1 MPLTGSRR
9 SKRIV
14 LVGSMH
20 PYRGGIAHFLE
31 TMDRGLR
38 ARGHE
43 TLPVTFSRQ
52 YPEFLFP
59 GKTQYETDP
68 GDDPIPARRWID
80 TLGPWS
86 WWSAADKIAAWQPD
100 AILYKYW
107 MPFFAPSYG
116 SILWRLRRRDVRG
129 LAVVDNAI
137 PHERRPFDFS
147 LSRFFLRQCDGLL
160 VMSDSVQADLE
171 RLGVRAPSRRIEHPI
186 YDIFGEGIPKHQ
198 ARALLGLDATTPL
211 LLFFGY
217 VRRYKGLHVL
227 LEAMPRLL
235 KRLPNAKLMV
245 CGEFYD
251 DEKPYR
257 EQARRLGIERAVD
270 FHADYVPND
279 QVSRYFCA
287 CDVVVQPYVSAT
299 QSGVAQIAYQFRRPS
314 IISDVGG
321 LAEIVP
327 HERAGFVVP
336 PEDPESLAS
345 AIARY
350 FLENWEQRLV
360 HGIEAERQKY
370 SWDRLYEAMEDLMEG
385 ADT

>member
-1 MPLTGSRR
+1 MTLTGSS

-59 GKTQYETDP
+59 GKTQYEENP
-68 GDDPIPARRWID
+68 GENPVDARRWID
-80 TLGPWS
+80 TVGPWS
-86 WWSAADKIAAWQPD
+86 WWSAASRIADWKPD

-107 MPFFAPSYG
+107 MPFFAPGYG
-116 SILWRLRRRDVRG
+116 SILWRLRRKGVRG

-137 PHERRPFDFS
+137 PHEKRPFDTA

-160 VMSDSVQADLE
+160 VMSDSVQRDLE
-171 RLGVRAPSRRIEHPI
+171 TLGVHAEQRRVEHPI
-186 YDIFGEGIPKHQ
+186 YDIFGEGMEKAE
-198 ARALLGLDATTPL
+198 ARRLLGHDPDTPL

-227 LEAMPRLL
+227 LEAMPALL
-235 KRLPNAKLMV
+235 ERLPEAKLMV

-251 DEKPYR
+251 DEAPYR
-257 EQARRLGIERAVD
+257 EQLRSLGLERAVE
-270 FHADYVPND
+270 FHADYIPN
-279 QVSRYFCA
+279 QEVARYFCA
-287 CDVVVQPYVSAT
+287 ADCVVQPYVSAT

-314 IISDVGG
+314 IITDVGG
-321 LAEIVP
+321 LAEVVP

-336 PEDPESLAS
+336 PEDPGALAS
-345 AIARY
+345 EIHRY
-350 FLENWEQRLV
+350 FAEGWEQRLV
-360 HGIEAERQKY
+360 SGVEAEREKY
-370 SWDRLYEAMEDLMEG
+370 SWDRLYEAMEELME
-385 ADT
+385 

>member
-1 MPLTGSRR
+1 MTGSP

-59 GKTQYETDP
+59 GKTQYEENP
-68 GDDPIPARRWID
+68 GENPVPARRWID
-80 TLGPWS
+80 TVGPWS
-86 WWSAADKIAAWQPD
+86 WWGAASKIAAWRPD

-107 MPFFAPSYG
+107 MPFFAPAYG
-116 SILWRLRRRDVRG
+116 SILWRLRRRGVRG

-137 PHERRPFDFS
+137 PHERRPFDFT

-160 VMSDSVQADLE
+160 VMSDSVQRDLAT
-171 RLGVRAPSRRIEHPI
+171 LGVRAEQRRVEHPI
-186 YDIFGEGIPKHQ
+186 YDIFGEGMGKAE
-198 ARALLGLDATTPL
+198 ARRLLGHDADTPL

-227 LEAMPRLL
+227 LDAMPALL
-235 KRLPNAKLMV
+235 ERLPNAKLMV

-251 DEKPYR
+251 DEGPYR
-257 EQARRLGIERAVD
+257 EQVRTLGLERAVE
-270 FHADYVPND
+270 FHADYIPND
-279 QVSRYFCA
+279 QVARYFCA
-287 CDVVVQPYVSAT
+287 ADCVVQPYVTAT

-314 IISDVGG
+314 IITDVGG
-321 LAEIVP
+321 LAEVVP

-336 PEDPESLAS
+336 PEDPSTLARE
-345 AIARY
+345 IHRY
-350 FLENWEQRLV
+350 FADGWEQKLV
-360 HGIEAERQKY
+360 AGVEAERERY
-370 SWDRLYEAMEDLMEG
+370 SWERLYEAMEELMEG
-385 ADT
+385 TTT